1 MMTGE
6 IGTSHTT
13 RQYRYYRC
21 NRSKQHK
28 CDKKTV
34 KKDWI
39 EELVINEI
47 MSLISSDEV
56 LEELVER
63 VYEMQ
68 SQEDNTVSVI
78 QNQLDEVEKKLRNL
92 AEAIAQ
98 GIFSSTTKKML
109 DELEQQKS
117 NLELELY
124 QAQIKHPVLTKEE
137 LLFLFSNLQKID
149 ISTQEGKQRLID
161 TFVNS
166 IYLYDDHFVITFNY
180 KGQAKTVTFEQL
192 NSSPLT
198 SSGSPRKEKTVFY
211 RLFFSW

>member
-1 MMTGE
+1 ME
-6 IGTSHTT
+6 IGTSHTAK
-13 RQYRYYRC
+13 QYRYYRC

-39 EELVINEI
+39 EELVIDEI
-47 MSLISSDEV
+47 LSLIASDEV

-68 SQEDNTVSVI
+68 SQESNTVTVM
-78 QNQLDEVEKKLRNL
+78 QNQLDVVEKKLRNL

-137 LLFLFSNLQKID
+137 LLFLFSNLRKID
-149 ISTQEGKQRLID
+149 LSTQEGK
-161 TFVNS
+161 
-166 IYLYDDHFVITFNY
+166 
-180 KGQAKTVTFEQL
+180 
-192 NSSPLT
+192 
-198 SSGSPRKEKTVFY
+198 
-211 RLFFSW
+211 